1 MEMEMDNVIDMAA
14 KAAKNLPVATH
25 QVPPSPLPTVF
36 NVGQAEVNG
45 QNFVILQ
52 IMTPGGQAVY
62 FLDGDSA
69 EGVGTALLRIGQ
81 ASKAG
86 LVVP

>member
-1 MEMEMDNVIDMAA
+1 MEMDNVVEMAA
-14 KAAKNLPVATH
+14 KAAQNLPTATH

-36 NVGQAEVNG
+36 NVGQGEVNG
-45 QNFVILQ
+45 QNFVVLQ
-52 IMTPGGQAVY
+52 VMTPVGQSVY
-62 FLDGDSA
+62 FLDGTAA
-69 EGVGTALLRIGQ
+69 EGVGTALLRMGQ